1 MHCPVS
7 AANIA
12 KLPEK
17 GRPAKRYAPLRPGC
31 FSPAGESGI
40 VWMQIFAVCP
50 LFDETIIL
58 VADHHLGSVSILL
71 REIDGRGEGLL
82 LAWES

>member
-1 MHCPVS
+1 
-7 AANIA
+7 
-12 KLPEK
+12 
-17 GRPAKRYAPLRPGC
+17 
-31 FSPAGESGI
+31 
-40 VWMQIFAVCP
+40 MQIFAVCP
-50 LFDETIIL
+50 LFDESIIL

>member
-1 MHCPVS
+1 LVHCPVS

-17 GRPAKRYAPLRPGC
+17 VGGQTLRATASRLL
-31 FSPAGESGI
+31 FSCRSSGI
-40 VWMQIFAVCP
+40 VWMRIFAVCP
-50 LFDETIIL
+50 LFDESIIL
-58 VADHHLGSVSILL
+58 VADHHLGSLSILL